1 MTIGHRIKLLRKKLN
16 ISQIELAEK
25 TNSSKQSIYK
35 YENNIVANI
44 PSDKIELIANALNTT
59 PVYLMGWENEIDTT
73 VNLPDLNLTDKE
85 EKLIDDFRKLNKQGQ
100 EYILQTMDILKDKY
114 KNDTINTSGL
124 SDVK

>member
-100 EYILQTMDILKDKY
+100 EYILQTMDIVKDKY